1 MTVTTRIR
9 LLIACCALA
18 ALAALPAAGLAA
30 DQSAAKK
37 PQKIPTSG
45 SAIVVAGKIH
55 LDNVVSPFVLQDSGT
70 VTGTPFGSGT
80 TTQIYTLYPTSGR
93 AKTEIQIVT
102 DAGTV
107 TAIAASNYHTT
118 NVAIS
123 FSGIARITGGTGA
136 YAGLTTGPLE
146 FQALHSLTG
155 KKEAFV
161 MIGTTARP
169 GKGSKRG

>member
-18 ALAALPAAGLAA
+18 ALASLPAVGLAA
-30 DQSAAKK
+30 DPATATK
-37 PQKIPTSG
+37 PQKIPASG

-55 LDNVVSPFVLQDSGT
+55 LDSVISPFVLQDSGT
-70 VTGTPFGSGT
+70 VTGT
-80 TTQIYTLYPTSGR
+80 
-93 AKTEIQIVT
+93 
-102 DAGTV
+102 
-107 TAIAASNYHTT
+107 
-118 NVAIS
+118 
-123 FSGIARITGGTGA
+123 TGA

-161 MIGTTARP
+161 MVGTTARP
-169 GKGSKRG
+169 GKGTKRG